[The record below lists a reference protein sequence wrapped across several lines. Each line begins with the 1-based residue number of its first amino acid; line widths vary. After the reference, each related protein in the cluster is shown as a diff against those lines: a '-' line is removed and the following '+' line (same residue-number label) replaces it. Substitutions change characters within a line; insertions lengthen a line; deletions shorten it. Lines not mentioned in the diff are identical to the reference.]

1 MTSRRAMLVFAA
13 VAMLLVA
20 VNAVL
25 YSLYRAEV
33 GAVTR
38 TLDDRLM
45 ALGTTAARWL
55 GTSGDGDREAVLSA
69 LVAENQ
75 LEDAYVLDAR
85 LQVVAGVRT
94 RPNTALN
101 LLRVD
106 QDRVAA
112 ALDGK
117 RSVGRAFS
125 VEQVEVDGGYF
136 PFERGHAAYVLALE
150 AGAEYHAPATRL
162 RTTYL
167 AAVALI
173 ALIAVVFGVAL
184 GLALR
189 SLELARIA
197 YGRAERLAAIGQ
209 TAAMVA
215 HEVRNPL
222 GILRGQVE
230 LVREKLGDLAPPR
243 ERARFDD
250 MLAEIERLNRLT
262 EEFLGLARDAPLE
275 LVPVDVPALVTEI
288 AAAARVA
295 SPDQAANVTLAL
307 GASALTVDA
316 DPQKLRQAIYNLVV
330 NALQIGGPSVK
341 VSIEVARE
349 SARRGRITIAD
360 DGPGV
365 PEDLADRLFEPFVT
379 ARPSG
384 NGLGLAIARRI
395 VERHRGTL
403 VLERGGARGARF
415 SMYLP
420 LPEQTS

>member
-75 LEDAYVLDAR
+75 LEDAYVVDAR

-94 RPNTALN
+94 RPKTALN

-173 ALIAVVFGVAL
+173 GLIAVVFGVAL

-222 GILRGQVE
+222 GILQGS
-230 LVREKLGDLAPPR
+230 GWPR
-243 ERARFDD
+243 K
-250 MLAEIERLNRLT
+250 
-262 EEFLGLARDAPLE
+262 G
-275 LVPVDVPALVTEI
+275 
-288 AAAARVA
+288 
-295 SPDQAANVTLAL
+295 
-307 GASALTVDA
+307 
-316 DPQKLRQAIYNLVV
+316 
-330 NALQIGGPSVK
+330 
-341 VSIEVARE
+341 
-349 SARRGRITIAD
+349 
-360 DGPGV
+360 
-365 PEDLADRLFEPFVT
+365 
-379 ARPSG
+379 
-384 NGLGLAIARRI
+384 
-395 VERHRGTL
+395 
-403 VLERGGARGARF
+403 
-415 SMYLP
+415 
-420 LPEQTS
+420 